1 MENNFSNNNGCC
13 SYSNDINNNYD
24 NSNNNLNKDNNNF
37 VKKYDFLISPITNDN
52 EFIKKIV
59 NKNINDLINEEIN
72 KFRLLTKTIRKLIPK
87 KNNLIQLLISN
98 GVEIPNDPSKIVFIY
113 RVIISKKEFC
123 GIFYDNYS
131 RIKLILNKLK
141 GIIGI
146 FQEVDNENEVIL
158 GFADVDDI
166 SCEFV
171 LLAVCKLIQKYYDK
185 VEIFNKKIT

>member
-1 MENNFSNNNGCC
+1 MENYFSNNNGCC

-87 KNNLIQLLISN
+87 K
-98 GVEIPNDPSKIVFIY
+98 
-113 RVIISKKEFC
+113 II
-123 GIFYDNYS
+123 
-131 RIKLILNKLK
+131 
-141 GIIGI
+141 
-146 FQEVDNENEVIL
+146 
-158 GFADVDDI
+158 
-166 SCEFV
+166 
-171 LLAVCKLIQKYYDK
+171 
-185 VEIFNKKIT
+185 